1 MEAKHSERY
10 AKGLESLLTID
21 GDAGEAVVQRLGKL
35 FPDMGRLMVEFG
47 FGDVFS
53 RPGLDLR
60 SREIATLGGLIALG
74 HSQPQLAVH
83 THAALNVG
91 VTQEEILEIVL
102 HMAVYTGFPAALN
115 ALFTVSGVFS
125 ERAARADACQ
135 A

>member
-1 MEAKHSERY
+1 MHSKRY
-10 AKGLESLLTID
+10 EKGLEQLIALD
-21 GDAGEAVVQRLGKL
+21 GEAGEAVVQRLEKL

-53 RPGLDLR
+53 RPGLDMR

-74 HSQPQLAVH
+74 HAQPQLAVH

-115 ALFTVSGVFS
+115 ALFTVSSVFA
-125 ERAARADACQ
+125 ERDGKAAYAAS
-135 A
+135 